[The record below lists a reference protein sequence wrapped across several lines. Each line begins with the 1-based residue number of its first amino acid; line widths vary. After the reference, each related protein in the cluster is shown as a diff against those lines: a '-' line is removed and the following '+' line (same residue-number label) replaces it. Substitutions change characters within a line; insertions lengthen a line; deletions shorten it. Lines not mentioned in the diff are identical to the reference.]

1 MTELPFLV
9 DSGASISLVP
19 AAWYQQIPAEVRPPL
34 MPTNLNVF
42 AGGVNNR
49 IRVLGR
55 TTLDLNLQGH
65 VYKNN
70 FYVSPDEQHGILGMN
85 FMHRWDCH
93 LEPRQRKLVF
103 SNRALKVFDKRGR
116 KLNHRVVMERTVHI
130 RPGERYVVTG
140 VIKGRGPVEENQ
152 PILIE
157 AARSLYSK
165 TGVLVARVAVEP
177 KGFHVPVEV
186 QNMTEETQTIFK
198 DQTLGIAT
206 TILDARIYEQT
217 PHAKMEEQLM
227 RDQGAFNQDPPAES
241 EAAATDTASDADDTE
256 PTTTPK
262 VSAEAATE
270 PAAAESTEH
279 VDARVEDKRE
289 HAPKRFH
296 YVRPP
301 RKPKAE
307 ERPEPP
313 WDDVKPFPTYTKCEW
328 NVEDILYEYGEPP
341 ADIDVQRLPFHVQ
354 ELFTRVTAT
363 WTNPWEILGFYHLL
377 DSFSE
382 AFAKDKNDLGSC
394 NLVKHHIDTG
404 DERPFKQ
411 KLRRFPLA
419 HQEEIERQVKQLA
432 EKKIISPSNSSYG
445 SNVLLVK
452 KKDGTWRMCI
462 DYRQLNRQTKNLDPY
477 PVPRIDATLDALGGA
492 KYFCTL
498 DLIQGY
504 HQVELTESS
513 KTRTAFLTP
522 HMTPCQWQYNYLPYG
537 VLGGPST
544 FMRVMDRL
552 LHGIAYRI
560 ALAYLD
566 DIVVFA
572 PTRLMCMDRLAEV
585 FNRLIDA
592 GLKLKISKCTFF
604 EEETLYLGHVI
615 TGEGVKCDPAKIE
628 VIKHWKKPQTP
639 KQVLEFCGFVNYY
652 NRFVKDFSKTAR
664 PLYELTHKNAK
675 WEWTEVHDA
684 AFEKLRDQVIN
695 APVMAYPTPDGEWI
709 LDTDASGYAIGAVL
723 SQMQKQEDGEEVEKV
738 IAYGSRSLKGA
749 EQRYCTRRRELLAI
763 VNFVKH
769 FRPYVYGRHVLIRTD
784 HASLKYIKTQNDPG
798 DQAARWIQCLEETLY
813 TIEIRQGKKH
823 CNADALSRLP
833 VVECTGKKCIC
844 KGVDDLEKTG
854 DAADDYHF
862 EGAKASRD
870 VMYRRVELPN
880 DEFVGSFT
888 VMQQWEADELAEA
901 QREDP
906 DLTLLYE
913 AKRDK
918 REKPH
923 GAEISPLS
931 EAAKSYLHDWRR
943 IEMRPNGV
951 LYRHWEN
958 ADGTEVRDQILL
970 PLKYQEEMYRQ
981 AHEAQTAGHM
991 GRRRTLHKLQQKYFW
1006 HHMSDDIQLWVQCC
1020 EICQMRKRGCKP
1032 AKAPLTTVV
1041 SGNPNERIALDIID
1055 HLRATKSGNCC
1066 ILTITDYFTKY
1077 VRAIPLPNQTAK
1089 TIADALLKH
1098 WISYWGA
1105 PHQLHTDQGRA
1116 FDGTLMRELCKL
1128 LNVEKTRT
1136 TPYHPAGDGQVER
1149 YNQTLMHALHAQ
1161 ARNDPDNWD
1170 KYIDDAVIAYNSTKH
1185 SVTGFEPNRLMVGR
1199 NISLPEDLQVPHDP
1213 LIQPQYTTKYVRN
1226 TAKEMRFCYALV
1238 RERLKRAATAM
1249 KRYYDRGAK
1258 LYHYKEGDAV
1268 RVRRFRLNKGTKK
1281 FEDFYEGPFYVI
1293 DVLGDVTFRVA
1304 EGPRS
1309 KRRVLHHDSLLPY
1322 FNRDPENVVIDNAW
1336 VFGVSTTYKP
1346 AGDCDAAVQTDA
1358 WQPLPAELEQD
1369 KNDDDVPELVEESD
1383 EEAELPA
1390 VVLDTARTAP
1400 SADPATDD
1408 EAPCRYVL
1416 RSRKVPQAYSP
1427 PGQRSTAPGTPRRR
1441 GRPPKVPPDK
1451 RSDMGVQ
1458 TQVQI
1463 DVRLV

>member
-1 MTELPFLV
+1 
-9 DSGASISLVP
+9 
-19 AAWYQQIPAEVRPPL
+19 
-34 MPTNLNVF
+34 
-42 AGGVNNR
+42 
-49 IRVLGR
+49 
-55 TTLDLNLQGH
+55 
-65 VYKNN
+65 
-70 FYVSPDEQHGILGMN
+70 
-85 FMHRWDCH
+85 
-93 LEPRQRKLVF
+93 
-103 SNRALKVFDKRGR
+103 
-116 KLNHRVVMERTVHI
+116 
-130 RPGERYVVTG
+130 
-140 VIKGRGPVEENQ
+140 
-152 PILIE
+152 
-157 AARSLYSK
+157 
-165 TGVLVARVAVEP
+165 
-177 KGFHVPVEV
+177 
-186 QNMTEETQTIFK
+186 MTEETQTIFK

-227 RDQGAFNQDPPAES
+227 RDQGVFNKDPPAES

-256 PTTTPK
+256 TTTAPK
-262 VSAEAATE
+262 VSAEATTE

-394 NLVKHHIDTG
+394 NLVKHHIDSG
-404 DERPFKQ
+404 DERPF
-411 KLRRFPLA
+411 
-419 HQEEIERQVKQLA
+419 E
-432 EKKIISPSNSSYG
+432 
-445 SNVLLVK
+445 
-452 KKDGTWRMCI
+452 
-462 DYRQLNRQTKNLDPY
+462 
-477 PVPRIDATLDALGGA
+477 
-492 KYFCTL
+492 
-498 DLIQGY
+498 
-504 HQVELTESS
+504 
-513 KTRTAFLTP
+513 
-522 HMTPCQWQYNYLPYG
+522 
-537 VLGGPST
+537 
-544 FMRVMDRL
+544 
-552 LHGIAYRI
+552 
-560 ALAYLD
+560 
-566 DIVVFA
+566 
-572 PTRLMCMDRLAEV
+572 
-585 FNRLIDA
+585 
-592 GLKLKISKCTFF
+592 
-604 EEETLYLGHVI
+604 
-615 TGEGVKCDPAKIE
+615 
-628 VIKHWKKPQTP
+628 
-639 KQVLEFCGFVNYY
+639 
-652 NRFVKDFSKTAR
+652 
-664 PLYELTHKNAK
+664 
-675 WEWTEVHDA
+675 
-684 AFEKLRDQVIN
+684 
-695 APVMAYPTPDGEWI
+695 
-709 LDTDASGYAIGAVL
+709 
-723 SQMQKQEDGEEVEKV
+723 
-738 IAYGSRSLKGA
+738 
-749 EQRYCTRRRELLAI
+749 
-763 VNFVKH
+763 
-769 FRPYVYGRHVLIRTD
+769 
-784 HASLKYIKTQNDPG
+784 
-798 DQAARWIQCLEETLY
+798 
-813 TIEIRQGKKH
+813 
-823 CNADALSRLP
+823 
-833 VVECTGKKCIC
+833 
-844 KGVDDLEKTG
+844 
-854 DAADDYHF
+854 
-862 EGAKASRD
+862 
-870 VMYRRVELPN
+870 PN
-880 DEFVGSFT
+880 
-888 VMQQWEADELAEA
+888 
-901 QREDP
+901 
-906 DLTLLYE
+906 
-913 AKRDK
+913 
-918 REKPH
+918 
-923 GAEISPLS
+923 
-931 EAAKSYLHDWRR
+931 
-943 IEMRPNGV
+943 
-951 LYRHWEN
+951 
-958 ADGTEVRDQILL
+958 
-970 PLKYQEEMYRQ
+970 
-981 AHEAQTAGHM
+981 
-991 GRRRTLHKLQQKYFW
+991 
-1006 HHMSDDIQLWVQCC
+1006 
-1020 EICQMRKRGCKP
+1020 
-1032 AKAPLTTVV
+1032 
-1041 SGNPNERIALDIID
+1041 
-1055 HLRATKSGNCC
+1055 
-1066 ILTITDYFTKY
+1066 
-1077 VRAIPLPNQTAK
+1077 LPNQTAK

-1369 KNDDDVPELVEESD
+1369 KNDDDVPKLVEESD

-1390 VVLDTARTAP
+1390 VVLDTASAAP
-1400 SADPATDD
+1400 NADPATDD

-1416 RSRKVPQAYSP
+1416 RSRKVPQANSP